1 MKNILFLFCFQF
13 LFSQNISPQE
23 KFTASQNYIYLAKF
37 ELYKKDYKK
46 SSILFKKAF
55 NFHSA
60 DDSYDLL
67 DAAASALYNGENDLS
82 EKYIIEA
89 ITDHKA
95 PLEFIMGY
103 KKFESFKNNSFFKEL
118 PNQYDAY
125 FNGFYAKRKNLQAYL
140 DADLLMEKDQMI
152 RNIIS
157 DLDNNAEE
165 TKVTKKLIYNELDK
179 VDEKNAQELIEL
191 TKKYGYQDRAW
202 VLLWH
207 HRDELN
213 DEKSNF
219 WQFFKPVI
227 NQEIKD
233 GKLHKSFFAS
243 FEDDNYMTFHQKQKY
258 GLFPQMYMENPIA
271 DIKNVDQLREDVG
284 LPPLSFDIIVNGYPV
299 SDGYKMSEADLRKEL
314 ERRVSKYEMMESHG
328 N

>member
-13 LFSQNISPQE
+13 LFSQNISPEE

-55 NFHSA
+55 SYHSA

-152 RNIIS
+152 RNIYD
-157 DLDNNAEE
+157 DLEKNTEK
-165 TKVTKKLIYNELDK
+165 TKANESLIQNLFSRLD
-179 VDEKNAQELIEL
+179 DKNAQELIDL
-191 TKKYGYQDRAW
+191 TKKNGYQERAW
-202 VLLWH
+202 IILWH
-207 HRDELN
+207 KRLSFN
-213 DEKSNF
+213 DKNDLF

-227 NQEIKD
+227 NQEIKE
-233 GKLHKSFFAS
+233 GRQHKSFFVA
-243 FEDDNYMTFHQKQKY
+243 FEEINEMIFNKKQIY
-258 GLFPQMYMENPIA
+258 GRFPQMYMENPIA
-271 DIKNVDQLREDVG
+271 DIKNVDKLREDVG

-314 ERRVSKYEMMESHG
+314 ERRVSKYEMMESHD